1 MPKMKTVPIS
11 VVTSVFNGEAFL
23 GQAIESILDQSFLD
37 FEFLVI
43 DDGSTD
49 STPKI
54 ISNYAHRDKRIRVV
68 RHDNRGRAESLN
80 IGIGLASGK
89 YIARMDADDVA
100 LPHRLEKQI
109 EFMEQNPGVGV
120 LGGAYDLINVNG
132 DVINRVRP
140 PLEDTEI
147 RSLMLRYN
155 PMCHPTVVMKKDI
168 ALASGGYRAALLD
181 ADDYDLFLRM
191 AERSKLANL
200 QESVLQYRL
209 HAGQVSVRNL
219 KHQTFCVVAARYAA
233 SVRGSGRTDP
243 LSNVTEISAE
253 LLSSFGVAAEEINY
267 SLSGAYS
274 YWIETLGQS
283 DPEGSLRMI
292 QELLELGES
301 GYIERQDLANAWW
314 RAGGIHLRRGRPG
327 RALLAI
333 AHAALANP
341 DVAKRFVKWPFKRI
355 ITALNGRPKPYKP

>member
-1 MPKMKTVPIS
+1 MKTVPIS
-11 VVTSVFNGEAFL
+11 VVMSVFNGEVFL
-23 GQAIESILDQSFLD
+23 GQAIESILDQSLLD
-37 FEFLVI
+37 FELLVI

-54 ISNYAHRDKRIRVV
+54 ISNYAQRDKRIRVV
-68 RHDNRGRAESLN
+68 THANKGRAESLN
-80 IGIGLASGK
+80 IGLGLASGR

-109 EFMEQNPGVGV
+109 EFMEKNPEVGV
-120 LGGAYDLINVNG
+120 LGGAYDLINGNG
-132 DVINRVRP
+132 DVVNCVRP
-140 PLEDTEI
+140 PLEDAEL

-200 QESVLQYRL
+200 QESVLQYRI

-219 KHQTFCVVAARYAA
+219 KHQTFCVVAARHAA
-233 SVRGSGRTDP
+233 SVRRSGGTDP
-243 LSNVTEISAE
+243 LSNMAEISAE
-253 LLSSFGVAAEEINY
+253 LLRSFGVTAKDIND

-274 YWIETLGQS
+274 YWIETLAHS

-292 QELLELGES
+292 RGLLELGES
-301 GYIERQDLANAWW
+301 GHLERQVIANALW
-314 RAGGIHLRRGRPG
+314 RAGGIHLRCGRPV
-327 RALLAI
+327 RASLAV
-333 AHAALANP
+333 AHAALINP
-341 DVAKRFVKWPFKRI
+341 GVAKRLVKWPFKRI
-355 ITALNGRPKPYKP
+355 SAALRDRPKPHKP

>member
-1 MPKMKTVPIS
+1 MRTVPIS
-11 VVTSVFNGEAFL
+11 VVMSVFNGEAFL

-37 FEFLVI
+37 FEFLVV

-54 ISNYAHRDKRIRVV
+54 ISEYAHRDKRMRVV
-68 RHDNRGRAESLN
+68 THDNKGRAESLN
-80 IGIGLASGK
+80 IGIGLASGR

-100 LPHRLEKQI
+100 LRHRLEKQI
-109 EFMEQNPGVGV
+109 EFMEQNPEVGV
-120 LGGAYDLINVNG
+120 LGGAYDLINGNSDVVNC
-132 DVINRVRP
+132 VRP
-140 PLEDTEI
+140 PLEDAEL

-200 QESVLQYRL
+200 QESVLQYRI

-219 KHQTFCVVAARYAA
+219 KHQTFCVVAARHAA
-233 SVRGSGRTDP
+233 SVRRSGGTDP
-243 LSNVTEISAE
+243 LSNVAEISAE
-253 LLSSFGVAAEEINY
+253 LLRSFGVTAKDIND
-267 SLSGAYS
+267 SLSGAYG
-274 YWIETLGQS
+274 YWIETLGQG

-292 QELLELGES
+292 QGLLELGES
-301 GYIERQDLANAWW
+301 GYVERQVIANALW
-314 RAGGIHLRRGRPG
+314 RAGGIHLRRGRPI
-327 RALLAI
+327 RASLAI
-333 AHAALANP
+333 AHAALVNP
-341 DVAKRFVKWPFKRI
+341 DVAKRLIKWPFKRI
-355 ITALNGRPKPYKP
+355 ITALRGRPQIS